1 MLISSFYLQ
10 QGPLITPLFQ
20 FYLEKVLVLNQIHCI
35 IQYTSEYC
43 FELFVNSVVEARQ
56 EKDKNNSSSVVA
68 ETIKRTGSSSFQ
80 YQFMDWSEHSKTQ
93 HVVGAEVDKLVNE
106 QKYKILNVLP
116 SSIYEVE
123 MFKSEVNHKEP
134 IIVGFFILQYANLT
148 TLKLFYNFFQ
158 LLCECQKYELIEKDT
173 DSLYMAEREDKVE

>member
-1 MLISSFYLQ
+1 
-10 QGPLITPLFQ
+10 
-20 FYLEKVLVLNQIHCI
+20 
-35 IQYTSEYC
+35 
-43 FELFVNSVVEARQ
+43 
-56 EKDKNNSSSVVA
+56 
-68 ETIKRTGSSSFQ
+68 
-80 YQFMDWSEHSKTQ
+80 MDRSEHSKTQ
-93 HVVGAEVDKLVNE
+93 HVVGAEVDKLVIE

-148 TLKLFYNFFQ
+148 TLRLFYNFFQ
-158 LLCECQKYELIEKDT
+158 LLCESQKYELVEKDT